1 MQLGISLCLCSAISV
16 HSKNEYLNEEKL
28 RAISANSVVSLP
40 SFCLRLHGR
49 ERNKIC
55 GSSRKEDEKRRRRK
69 KEEEEVVVVVVG
81 RVNLE
86 QGRGGRRGGG
96 RDGTF
101 STQWPLPSFS
111 RGRRNK
117 NRLSSTCGEELQKIF
132 KDRQS

>member
-69 KEEEEVVVVVVG
+69 KEEEEEVVVVVG

-86 QGRGGRRGGG
+86 QGRGGRKRRRKGWNFFHTMAPSLVFAGAEEQEQTKFDLRRGITEDFQ
-96 RDGTF
+96 R
-101 STQWPLPSFS
+101 
-111 RGRRNK
+111 
-117 NRLSSTCGEELQKIF
+117 
-132 KDRQS
+132 